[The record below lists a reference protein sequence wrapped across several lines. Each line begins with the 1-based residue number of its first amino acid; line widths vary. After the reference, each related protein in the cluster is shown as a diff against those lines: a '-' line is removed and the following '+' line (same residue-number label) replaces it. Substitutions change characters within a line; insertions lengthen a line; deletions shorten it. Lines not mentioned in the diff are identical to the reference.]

1 MEKNQEM
8 ALTQMRKSV
17 EKLGSSTEGYGDPT
31 LMRFLIARSMDQDK
45 AAKMFVQWQNW
56 RAAMAPN
63 GAISE
68 SEIQDELEPRKI
80 YLQGLS
86 KDKYPVMIVKASKH
100 FPSKD
105 NVQFKRYVPPKG
117 NYVVMVAIMKS
128 SEPLPNDC
136 LCLEK
141 LTEALAS
148 VQNQRSLLNSL
159 RLLMHV
165 EFVVHLLDKTIAS
178 SFKGREIGNEKL
190 IGILD
195 LQNIGYKNIDARGLI
210 TGFQFL
216 QAYYPERLAKC
227 FILHMPRFFVSV
239 WRMVSRFLEKATLE
253 KIVIVTNED
262 ERLDFIKEVGEE
274 VLPEE
279 YGGRAKL
286 VAIQD
291 VVLASLEG

>member
-45 AAKMFVQWQNW
+45 AARMFVQWQNW

-68 SEIQDELEPRKI
+68 SEIPDELEPRKI

-86 KDKYPVMIVKASKH
+86 KDKYPVMIIKASKH

-105 NVQFKRYVPPKG
+105 NVQFKK
-117 NYVVMVAIMKS
+117 
-128 SEPLPNDC
+128 
-136 LCLEK
+136 
-141 LTEALAS
+141 
-148 VQNQRSLLNSL
+148 
-159 RLLMHV
+159 
-165 EFVVHLLDKTIAS
+165 FVVHLLDKTIAS

-253 KIVIVTNED
+253 KIMIVTNED
-262 ERLDFIKEVGEE
+262 ERQDFIKEVGEE

-291 VVLASLEG
+291 VVLAPLEG

>member
-17 EKLGSSTEGYGDPT
+17 EKLGSSTEGYGEPT

-56 RAAMAPN
+56 RAAIAPN

-105 NVQFKRYVPPKG
+105 NVQFKK
-117 NYVVMVAIMKS
+117 
-128 SEPLPNDC
+128 
-136 LCLEK
+136 
-141 LTEALAS
+141 
-148 VQNQRSLLNSL
+148 
-159 RLLMHV
+159 
-165 EFVVHLLDKTIAS
+165 FVVHLLDKTIAS

-253 KIVIVTNED
+253 KIMIVTNED
-262 ERLDFIKEVGEE
+262 ERQDFIKEVGEE